1 MGLFTRLPNPIFKEQ
16 EELLQQFTPKVLAFF
31 KEEKIINIDEALG
44 LFIYEFS
51 QTYVKTKGVITPSEW
66 ALLIAKYVVYMI
78 QVEEGKDSE
87 AAESMKTMLSWVE
100 DLCTGL
106 EEIPAIFYYFQI
118 AKKENRAVWEIYL
131 DEVKKFFK
139 EVRGGK

>member
-16 EELLQQFTPKVLAFF
+16 EELLQQFTPKVLEFF
-31 KEEKIINIDEALG
+31 KEEKITNLDEALG

-51 QTYVKTKGVITPSEW
+51 QTYTKTKEVISPSEW
-66 ALLIAKYVVYMI
+66 ALFIAKYVVYMI
-78 QVEEGKDSE
+78 QVEEGKDIE
-87 AAESMKTMLSWVE
+87 ATASMKTMLSWVE
-100 DLCTGL
+100 EYCAGL
-106 EEIPAIFYYFQI
+106 EEIPPIFYYFQI
-118 AKKENRAVWEIYL
+118 AKKETRAVWEIYL